1 MSDEARRLLAA
12 VKREID
18 ADAHLRC
25 LLCHEEGGHC
35 EGCPAPEI
43 DAFLAQPEPAAREA
57 VLIER
62 LREFSVILAEEVTH
76 GTLSLGFGPDWPAK
90 KVQLAIDR
98 LLIAG
103 TSPAAAALLAAKAAL
118 EACRYTRHCGGCENA
133 RAALATGE
141 E

>member
-1 MSDEARRLLAA
+1 MSDEARKLLRGAYTWLPMGA
-12 VKREID
+12 SSLRNAID
-18 ADAHLRC
+18 AY
-25 LLCHEEGGHC
+25 
-35 EGCPAPEI
+35 
-43 DAFLAQPEPAAREA
+43 LAQPEPAAREA

-98 LLIAG
+98 LIIAD
-103 TSPAAAALLAAKAAL
+103 TSPAATALLAAKAAL
-118 EACRYTRHCGGCENA
+118 EACRHTRHCGGCENA